1 MNDLPGVFGT
11 VAPYIEDYGY
21 LAVFICVLIE
31 GFGIPLPAE
40 ATLVT
45 ASLFTVADVLD
56 LRVLVVLAFIASVTG
71 DNLAYAFGRYGGRPV
86 VLRIGRRIGV
96 TNTLLDKVEGFFDRH
111 GAKVVVFGRFL
122 PVLRHL
128 NGISAGLSHM
138 VWRRFLLANMAGAA
152 IWVAVWTF
160 AGIKAGENIDTLNTV
175 VEKGA
180 RWLVLAVAVFVA
192 GSVLWHR
199 YLHKRI
205 EELDEP
211 AEPTDHIEA

>member
-45 ASLFTVADVLD
+45 ASLFTVAGVLD
-56 LRVLVVLAFIASVTG
+56 LRVLVVLAFVASVTG

-96 TNTLLDKVEGFFDRH
+96 TNTLLDKVERFFDRH

-152 IWVAVWTF
+152 IWVAAWSF

-180 RWLVLAVAVFVA
+180 RWLVLAVVVFVV
-192 GSVLWHR
+192 GSLLWHR

-211 AEPTDHIEA
+211 SEPTDPIEA